1 MVTGHGRGGCGEADR
16 CGWKTLGFWCLS
28 GAEQEPQKMCFS
40 ITLAENYPGEK
51 RAREWNRREAV
62 KDEVEIK
69 TIILLSCFWG
79 RPQHHPPAE
88 VE

>member
-40 ITLAENYPGEK
+40 ITLAENYPGGDEQRGRSQRQL
-51 RAREWNRREAV
+51 RAE
-62 KDEVEIK
+62 EI
-69 TIILLSCFWG
+69 
-79 RPQHHPPAE
+79 
-88 VE
+88 